1 MREFVRNAV
10 MALGF
15 AGAVLSVGACG
26 SKEEDSKPKSM
37 EEVKQEAAKL
47 DRPEPGQYKQ
57 TIEITRLD
65 VPGMPKEAA
74 EQMKAMM
81 TASQES
87 LICLTK
93 ADTEKGFRDMFKGM
107 GKGNQCSYSR
117 FNVDGGKIDAQ
128 MDCASPQE
136 GTATMKINGTVTPG
150 GSDVTIDMDT
160 KGGQQ
165 PMSNMKMT
173 MHMTSE
179 RVGDC
184 KP

>member
-1 MREFVRNAV
+1 MG
-10 MALGF
+10 LGF
-15 AGAVLSVGACG
+15 AGAVISLAACG
-26 SKEEDSKPKSM
+26 SKEDASKPKSM
-37 EEVKQEAAKL
+37 EEVKEEAAQL

-57 TIEITRLD
+57 TFQITRLE

-87 LICLTK
+87 VICLTK
-93 ADTEKGFRDMFKGM
+93 ADTDKGFKDMFKGV

-136 GTATMKINGTVTPG
+136 GTATMKINGAVTPS

-173 MHMTSE
+173 MHMTTE

>member
-1 MREFVRNAV
+1 MG
-10 MALGF
+10 LGF
-15 AGAVLSVGACG
+15 AGAMLSLGGCG
-26 SKEEDSKPKSM
+26 SKEEASGPKSM
-37 EEVKQEAAKL
+37 EEVKQEAAQL
-47 DRPEPGQYKQ
+47 ERPEPGQYKQ
-57 TIEITRLD
+57 TVEITRLE

-87 LICLTK
+87 VICLTK
-93 ADTEKGFRDMFKGM
+93 EDTDKGYRDMFKDV

-117 FNVDGGKIDAQ
+117 FDVDGGKLDAQ
-128 MDCASPQE
+128 MDCASAQE
-136 GTATMKINGTVTPG
+136 GTATMKINGSVSPG
-150 GSDVTIDMDT
+150 GSDVTIDMDV

-165 PMSNMKMT
+165 PMGNMKMT
-173 MHMTSE
+173 MHMTTQ